1 MNANMTPL
9 KLDLKRDEKL
19 QITWSDGVVS
29 IYTLAV
35 LRKNCPCAECRTKR
49 EEQPKKKVLLPILT
63 GDHSRP
69 VTSASAEMVGN
80 YAIQLAWT
88 DGHSAGIYSFAYLRE
103 LAGQMTA
110 GGK

>member
-1 MNANMTPL
+1 MTPL
-9 KLDLKRDEKL
+9 KIDLKRDEKL

-29 IYTLAV
+29 TFSLAV

-49 EEQPKKKVLLPILT
+49 EEQAAKKTLLPILT

-69 VTSASAEMVGN
+69 LTIASAEMVGS
-80 YAIQLAWT
+80 YAIQLTWT

-103 LAGQMTA
+103 LIAQPDRSAT
-110 GGK
+110 